1 MRYLVVKSVS
11 VPAYPLRVESLQR
24 DTHIRRVPNRDRTS
38 LHIAQTSHYNG
49 TLAATVVRTK
59 RQSQHIVGER
69 LTGSRQGLRVSPASQ
84 LNVYKIG

>member
-49 TLAATVVRTK
+49 TLAATVLRTE
-59 RQSQHIVGER
+59 RQSQLIIGGR
-69 LTGSRQGLRVSPASQ
+69 LRSTHQGLRESPANS
-84 LNVYKIG
+84 GEWR